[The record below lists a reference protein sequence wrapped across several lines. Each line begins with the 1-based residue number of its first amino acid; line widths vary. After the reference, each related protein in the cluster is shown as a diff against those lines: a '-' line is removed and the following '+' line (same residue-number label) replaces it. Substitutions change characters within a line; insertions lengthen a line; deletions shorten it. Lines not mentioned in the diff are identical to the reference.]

1 MKNEE
6 FLASRWFFQSL
17 RFMKAAKPSGK
28 RQSRAATACLSS
40 THHSL
45 LTILLV
51 GTTMLTAQA
60 QIPIVKGNVID
71 RKLTAMTIHAD
82 SVSMDFDN
90 DQQQAAKADVVV
102 AFGQVKVVEAQGWL
116 ESAYV
121 KFAPY
126 PAAKGYHVYVK
137 GGSLADYTLLD
148 AQLVRN
154 YGSYGRADAVG
165 LKAAADYRFRIV
177 PTDSQGHEISTAAT
191 ETSTLSVAPYD
202 RSGFAHFNHTDG
214 VGAYHDD
221 GTLKPDARVVY
232 VTRDNAKTVA
242 LDIISDKKGTK
253 TTTYTGIQQI
263 IYGYQKGYDHRPLS
277 IRLLGTIEKEHCDE
291 LLSSAEGLQV
301 KGSAAYQPMNITIE
315 GIGDDATLRGFG
327 LLVRNCAS
335 VELRNFANML
345 CIDDA
350 VSLDTKNEHVWIH
363 HLDLFY
369 GQPGSDSD
377 QVKGDG
383 TVDVKAD
390 SRYVTIAYCH
400 FWDNGKSSLCG
411 MKSES
416 GPNWV
421 SYHHNWFDHSDSR
434 HPRIRTMSV
443 HIYNNYFDGNAKYGV
458 GAAMKSNA
466 FVEANYFRNC
476 KYPILISRQGSDIA
490 SGGTGNFSGEDGGMV
505 KSYGNIMQGG
515 TYVSYQQNATQF
527 DAYEAATRQEQVPAT
542 VAARQGGR
550 TYDNFDT
557 DPALMYHYTPDAA
570 SQVPAIVTGPAGAG
584 RMGHGDFKFQFN
596 NSTDD
601 AHCNVNTALKQA
613 ITNYQPTLKG
623 FYD

>member
-1 MKNEE
+1 MKSRILIAS
-6 FLASRWFFQSL
+6 LA
-17 RFMKAAKPSGK
+17 A
-28 RQSRAATACLSS
+28 
-40 THHSL
+40 
-45 LTILLV
+45 IV
-51 GTTMLTAQA
+51 TAQA

-71 RKLTAMTIHAD
+71 RKLTAMTIQTD
-82 SVSMDFDN
+82 SVSMAFD
-90 DQQQAAKADVVV
+90 DATERAAKADVVV
-102 AFGQVKVVEAQGWL
+102 AFGQVKVMEAQGWL

-126 PAAKGYHVYVK
+126 PAAKGYHVYLK
-137 GGSLADYTLLD
+137 GGSRADWTLLD
-148 AQLVRN
+148 APLVRN

-177 PTDSQGHEISTAAT
+177 PTDAQGKEITTAAT
-191 ETSTLSVAPYD
+191 ETDAISVAPYD
-202 RSGFAHFNHTDG
+202 RSGFAHFNHTGG
-214 VGAYHDD
+214 VGAYQDD
-221 GTLKPDARVVY
+221 GTLKPNARVVY
-232 VTRDNAKTVA
+232 VTRENAKTVS

-263 IYGYQKGYDHRPLS
+263 IYGYQKGYDPRPLS

-291 LLSSAEGLQV
+291 LLSKEEGMQV

-315 GIGDDATLRGFG
+315 GIGDDATIRGFG
-327 LLVRNCAS
+327 FLVRSCAS
-335 VELRNFANML
+335 VELRNFAVML
-345 CIDDA
+345 CMDDA
-350 VSLDTKNEHVWIH
+350 VSLDTSNEHVWVH

-377 QVKGDG
+377 QAKGDG
-383 TVDVKAD
+383 TIDMKSD
-390 SRYVTIAYCH
+390 SRYITIAHCH
-400 FWDNGKSSLCG
+400 FWDTGKSSLCG
-411 MKSES
+411 MKSET
-416 GPNWV
+416 GPNWI

-476 KYPILISRQGSDIA
+476 KYPILISLQGSDVA
-490 SGGTGNFSGEDGGMV
+490 SSSKGNFSGEDGGMV
-505 KSYGNIMQGG
+505 KSFANVMQGG

-557 DPALMYHYTPDAA
+557 DPTLMYDYTPDDAH
-570 SQVPAIVTGPAGAG
+570 QVPAIVTGATGAG
-584 RMGHGDFKFQFN
+584 RMGHGDFKFTFN
-596 NSTDD
+596 NAADD
-601 AHCNVNTALKQA
+601 AHYNVNTALKQA
-613 ITNYQPTLKG
+613 ITNYQPTLVG
-623 FYD
+623 FF